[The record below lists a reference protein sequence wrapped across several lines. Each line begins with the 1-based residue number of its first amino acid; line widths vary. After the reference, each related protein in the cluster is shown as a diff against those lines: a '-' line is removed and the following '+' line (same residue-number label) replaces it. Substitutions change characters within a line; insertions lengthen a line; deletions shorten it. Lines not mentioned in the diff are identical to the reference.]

1 MYKQVLIIVLLAACT
16 SAFAD
21 RERVDE
27 TKDAGADGFVRI
39 TVVRGELTV
48 EGWDRNAI
56 RVRGLLD
63 EQTREFVFDVEGND
77 AVIEVK
83 LPHNLDSWWGRD
95 GSDLEINVPK
105 GSDVDISVVST
116 DTTVRDVLGGL
127 EIGGVSGDVRVTNA
141 RERVELTTVSGDVEL
156 RDAKGRIE
164 LKSVSGDIEA
174 DELEGDI
181 TLHTV
186 SGDVIARD
194 IGDELDIESVSGDI
208 EIYSA
213 TYRMLS
219 GHSVSGDVDVLGHMQ
234 DEGRFDFDTVSGSV
248 RVRFDGNVNA
258 RFDLETGSG
267 SIKNRV
273 TNDRPK
279 TSKYVRDETLRFE
292 TGNGKGEVTIGTRS
306 GDIVISRD

>member
-1 MYKQVLIIVLLAACT
+1 MYKQFLIIALLATSA

-21 RERVDE
+21 RERIDE
-27 TKDAGADGFVRI
+27 TKDASADGFVRI
-39 TVVRGELTV
+39 TVVRGELSV

-63 EQTREFVFDVEGND
+63 EQAEAFIFDVDGND

-83 LPHNLDSWWGRD
+83 LPHNLHSWWGKD
-95 GSDLEINVPK
+95 GSDLEINVPT

-127 EIGGVSGDVRVTNA
+127 EVGGVSGDVRVTTA
-141 RERVELTTVSGDVEL
+141 RERVDLTTVSGDIEL
-156 RDAKGRIE
+156 RDGKGRIE

-174 DELEGDI
+174 DELAGDI
-181 TLHTV
+181 SMHTV

-194 IGDELDIESVSGDI
+194 VGDELDIESVSGDI
-208 EIYSA
+208 EIDSA
-213 TYRMLS
+213 TYRVLS
-219 GHSVSGDVDVLGHMQ
+219 GHSVSGDVDVMGQMLAG
-234 DEGRFDFDTVSGSV
+234 GRFDFDTVSGSV
-248 RVRFDGNVNA
+248 RVRFDGDIDA
-258 RFDLETGSG
+258 HFDLETGSG
-267 SIKNRV
+267 SIKNRI

-292 TGNGKGEVTIGTRS
+292 TGDGKGEVTIGTRS
-306 GDIVISRD
+306 GDIVISR